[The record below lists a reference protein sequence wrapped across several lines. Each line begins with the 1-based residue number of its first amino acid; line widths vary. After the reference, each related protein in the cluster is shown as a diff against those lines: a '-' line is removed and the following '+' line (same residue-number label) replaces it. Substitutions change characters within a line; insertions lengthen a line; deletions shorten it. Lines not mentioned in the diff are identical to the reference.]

1 MKENLSRYLMKLVHD
16 DLLPYRMAE
25 RIAEEA
31 GVTLDTSLLQI
42 NNGIMAIMEV
52 CDLLNHKHLL
62 NKCEVSMFD
71 DLVGL
76 IERKMFTQMEEC

>member
-1 MKENLSRYLMKLVHD
+1 MKENLSNYLMKLVHD
-16 DLLPYRMAE
+16 EALPCRLAE

-31 GVTLDTSLLQI
+31 GVTLDTSTLQI
-42 NNGIMAIMEV
+42 NNAILAIMEV

-71 DLVGL
+71 DLVKL
-76 IERKMFTQMEEC
+76 IETKLYMEVKP